1 MSKLTKIFELVFII
15 AIGVLVTLYV
25 SAPVGFT
32 ILLMVGVGVLFS
44 FLVTL
49 ATALLKSVKVTASV
63 SRTTLYKTETTIL
76 KITVKNKT
84 ILPVADVR
92 IKLLKPAFGMFAD
105 TEKDMVRFTVAGRS
119 EETFEIIYHA
129 DVWGQYRLGAQ
140 TVRLGDFLGIF
151 SLPWQMSGQ
160 GDFEVCVF
168 PNVLDIPP
176 ENEIIGNA
184 LEILYD
190 DESEETTETTNLF
203 GGFPGYNHRD
213 YEPGDPIK
221 RINWKL
227 SAKRDKLLLRLD
239 DEVETS
245 EIDICLMGYDS
256 YRKRQEEAVET
267 ALGLALLFLKLE
279 IKVNVH
285 FFIETESIFRC
296 NTAADVEDLRSEF
309 LRYYFTENGYEP
321 EGLSYY
327 IKVSPGNAPELV
339 KS

>member
-1 MSKLTKIFELVFII
+1 MIVKILELVFII
-15 AIGVLVTLYV
+15 IIGVLVTLYV
-25 SAPVGFT
+25 SAPVGAT
-32 ILLMVGVGVLFS
+32 ILLMVGVGIFFS
-44 FLVTL
+44 IAVTFVS
-49 ATALLKSVKVTASV
+49 ALLKSVKVTASV
-63 SRTTLYKTETTIL
+63 SRATLYKTETTIL
-76 KITVKNKT
+76 KFTVKNKT

-92 IKLLKPAFGMFAD
+92 IKLFDPGFGMSAG
-105 TEKDMVRFTVAGRS
+105 TIKNMVRFTVAGRS
-119 EETFEIIYHA
+119 EETFEIAYHA
-129 DVWGQYRLGAQ
+129 EVWGQYQIGAESI
-140 TVRLGDFLGIF
+140 RLGDFLGMF

-176 ENEIIGNA
+176 DNEIIGNA
-184 LEILYD
+184 LEVLYD
-190 DESEETTETTNLF
+190 DESEETTETTMPF

-245 EIDICLMGYDS
+245 EIDICLTGYDS

-267 ALGLALLFLKLE
+267 VLGLALLFVKLD

-285 FFIETESIFRC
+285 YFMGAENVFRC
-296 NTAADVEDLRSEF
+296 VAANDVEDLRTEF
-309 LRYYFTENGYEP
+309 LRFKFSENGFEP

-327 IKVSPGNAPELV
+327 IRVSPGKAPELV
-339 KS
+339 KQ